1 MTALYGQAFEWD
13 RRAADDQ
20 QPPAVL
26 LFVTD
31 GKQVQLVTTPYGREH
46 GWDPPSEEEGLALF
60 QDRIDWALGNKTDGT
75 DPSLML
81 SALGYN
87 MPLTIISSEE
97 FGTFEEALAAAQ
109 DNADSTAEGATS

>member
-1 MTALYGQAFEWD
+1 MTALYGQAFEWSM
-13 RRAADDQ
+13 RAQDDQ

-31 GKQVQLVTTPYGREH
+31 GKQVQIVTTPYGREH
-46 GWDPPSEEEGLALF
+46 GWDPPSGQDGLAIF
-60 QDRIDWALGNKTDGT
+60 QDRIEWALGNKPDGT

-97 FGTFEEALAAAQ
+97 VGTFEEALAAAQ
-109 DNADSTAEGATS
+109 DQANSTAEGATA